1 MSHNDLH
8 DALSSTAYAS
18 EDAPTW
24 PAPSAREPAPT
35 YPDDESTTVKTS
47 GHSLA
52 VALAAL
58 GFAAFA
64 IGCSDSALSEAKGSQ
79 ENASTTRTITGKLAI
94 ASYGGRL
101 DNPVVYAMAAED
113 EKATIATVEP
123 TGKFALTLAA
133 GRTYQLLVANR
144 GAGGHLTIV
153 SRVSWRAGANIR
165 WAKISGGDSIS
176 IGNVRP
182 VGTTLR
188 TQTSGSGSGGD
199 GNDSSESS
207 DSSESETA
215 SPSAPSGS
223 TAGACSGS
231 GSGSGDGDSCYSDL
245 PYDAKLPVGATYFLE
260 QSFWEKGPSPAKIIK
275 VEVEG
280 GWRAAELASNTPF
293 VVTQADCDHQGNK
306 DVGRDRIF
314 VTWQNFDGST
324 ETDHLD
330 MRYCLNEPWPPAKQ
344 TLAAS
349 CTASPAPASPAPA
362 SCEEEGGGSVCTG
375 AGAMESECDA
385 PGSAYE
391 PSESSACSDAEKKTD
406 GECAPKP
413 ESSSSSPTPASTG
426 PCGCVPEGEVCIETA
441 QCAAGLGCFGSVCQP
456 QLSESLR

>member
-1 MSHNDLH
+1 MVLPMSHNDLH
-8 DALSSTAYAS
+8 DALSST
-18 EDAPTW
+18 
-24 PAPSAREPAPT
+24 T
-35 YPDDESTTVKTS
+35 YQS
-47 GHSLA
+47 GRSLA
-52 VALAAL
+52 IALAAL

-64 IGCSDSALSEAKGSQ
+64 IGCSDSALSESNANH
-79 ENASTTRTITGKLAI
+79 ENASTRTITGKLAI

-144 GAGGHLTIV
+144 GAGGHLTII
-153 SRVSWRAGANIR
+153 SRVSWRAGANVR

-182 VGTTLR
+182 VGTTLK

-199 GNDSSESS
+199 GS
-207 DSSESETA
+207 DSSEKSESESA

-349 CTASPAPASPAPA
+349 CTASPAPTSPAPA
-362 SCEEEGGGSVCTG
+362 SCEVDGGGSVCTG

-391 PSESSACSDAEKKTD
+391 PSESSACGDAEKKTD
-406 GECAPKP
+406 ATCAPKP
-413 ESSSSSPTPASTG
+413 ESSSSSTTPASSG

-441 QCAAGLGCFGSVCQP
+441 QCAAGLGCFGSVCRP
-456 QLSESLR
+456 QVSESLR